1 MGLSDIARSA
11 LLSSGSRSP
20 ELSENTADAADEA
33 AVTERATFA
42 VCPKNFYP
50 EKQCGRDRAEFFS
63 PLFFIFRRRWNAE
76 SVTALSRHRGERVF
90 PNFFQRDPRVW
101 WRGREKKEK
110 Q

>member
-42 VCPKNFYP
+42 VCP
-50 EKQCGRDRAEFFS
+50 
-63 PLFFIFRRRWNAE
+63 
-76 SVTALSRHRGERVF
+76 
-90 PNFFQRDPRVW
+90 
-101 WRGREKKEK
+101 
-110 Q
+110 